1 MSDTMVDQV
10 IDAIA
15 HNPLSHAADEDTD
28 AAVMPD
34 FFEGSLRRLLLR
46 QDSTPRLYLKAL
58 REWRA
63 ELRWEHVDRWAR
75 PCCQQAS
82 SLWLCLLG

>member
-15 HNPLSHAADEDTD
+15 HNPLSHAADEDID

-34 FFEGSLRRLLLR
+34 FFEGPLRRLLLR
-46 QDSTPRLYLKAL
+46 LRARSQRSRCRAL
-58 REWRA
+58 
-63 ELRWEHVDRWAR
+63 
-75 PCCQQAS
+75 
-82 SLWLCLLG
+82 